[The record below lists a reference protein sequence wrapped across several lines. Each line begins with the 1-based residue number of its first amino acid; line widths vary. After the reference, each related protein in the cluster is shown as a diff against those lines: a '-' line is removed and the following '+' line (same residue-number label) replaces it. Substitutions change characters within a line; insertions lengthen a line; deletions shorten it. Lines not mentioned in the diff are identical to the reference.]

1 MTEKA
6 EDLKGRAK
14 EAAGVLTD
22 DDKLKRE
29 GQADRS
35 AAAAKRKLH
44 DVEQKVDE
52 VIDRAKEKVLDAAN
66 EPHQT

>member
-1 MTEKA
+1 MTDKA

-14 EAAGVLTD
+14 EAAGALTD

-29 GQADRS
+29 GQADRT

-44 DVEQKVDE
+44 EVEEKVDK
-52 VIDRAKEKVLDAAN
+52 VIDRAKENVVDAAN
-66 EPHQT
+66 EPRQT

>member
-1 MTEKA
+1 MTEKT

-29 GQADRS
+29 GQADRT
-35 AAAAKRKLH
+35 AAAAKRKAH
-44 DVEQKVDE
+44 EVEEKVDE
-52 VIDRAKEKVLDAAN
+52 VIDRAKENVLDATN
-66 EPHQT
+66 EPRQT

>member
-1 MTEKA
+1 MIGKA

-29 GQADRS
+29 GQADRT

-44 DVEQKVDE
+44 EVEEKVDE
-52 VIDRAKEKVLDAAN
+52 VIDRAKENVLDAAN
-66 EPHQT
+66 EPRQT

>member
-14 EAAGVLTD
+14 EAAGALTD

-29 GQADRS
+29 GQADRT

-44 DVEQKVDE
+44 DAEEKVDE

-66 EPHQT
+66 EPHQP

>member
-1 MTEKA
+1 MTDKA

-14 EAAGVLTD
+14 EAVGDLTD
-22 DDKLKRE
+22 DDQLKRE

-44 DVEQKVDE
+44 EAEGKVDE
-52 VIDRAKEKVLDAAN
+52 VIDRAKGKVLGAVN
-66 EPHQT
+66 EPSRT